1 MKIKGGGSH
10 AFMLPVMDA
19 YITTSEGDR
28 EQVTKEK
35 TECHQASVIMFKCS
49 TSSSLISFIIDL
61 LAVTFSSLFFQ
72 AKERLEQYAMQQ
84 DRTTKKKK
92 KKGESTAIQTG
103 GRGEE
108 RKNHEQKVKASGRK
122 GNRYRKKTAAIFP
135 GPRTLPI
142 MLLMIFP
149 ALLLAFKPLLKLL
162 AAW

>member
-92 KKGESTAIQTG
+92 KKGETT
-103 GRGEE
+103 E
-108 RKNHEQKVKASGRK
+108 KKTGRK
-122 GNRYRKKTAAIFP
+122 GEKKKKKKKKKNRKGKKRQRKITN
-135 GPRTLPI
+135 RTTT
-142 MLLMIFP
+142 
-149 ALLLAFKPLLKLL
+149 KR
-162 AAW
+162 